1 MDAGFSEGDDDP
13 LANFKLTRFHNLSVL
28 ESGSY
33 WPQLQPYFVK
43 PYFKRLIYRL
53 TSRDPATKSSKEI
66 LSTRGAS
73 GLGEL
78 DVAYIKDRLATAM
91 LISDAGLPDYCLT
104 SVSQGALTYLG
115 PTSKTPASA
124 DRTIGLVYRGFPGTV
139 VSATDYHERMAIWIP
154 LQSLQLRLAALL
166 EEPAQDD
173 LAFDPLINWETG
185 PGQGI
190 RRLFWLLAEE
200 LASPHSFARSD
211 IASRSFT
218 DLLIYSLL
226 RSHTHNY
233 TDRLARASGSPVPRS
248 IRRAEEFIRAH
259 VGDPIALHD
268 VANAAGC
275 SVRSLQ
281 LGFRR
286 FRDTTPATAIRRAR
300 LEAARQALLMG
311 EKVGTITDVAYQF
324 GFTNPGRFSGLYKAT
339 FGQTPAEDLQR
350 HRRFRSD
357 QIACSGL
364 P

>member
-1 MDAGFSEGDDDP
+1 VIESGPLQGGRDP
-13 LANFKLTRFHNLSVL
+13 RANFRLTRFHNLAVL

-53 TSRDPATKSSKEI
+53 ASRGETTKSRNEV

-78 DVAYIKDRLATAM
+78 DVAYVRDRLATTM
-91 LISDAGLPDYCLT
+91 LISDPGLPDYCLT

-115 PTSKTPASA
+115 PASRLPAAA
-124 DRTIGLVYRGFPGTV
+124 DSTIGVIYRGFPGTV
-139 VSATDYHERMAIWIP
+139 VSATDHHERMAIWIP
-154 LQSLQLRLAALL
+154 AQSLQHRLTAVLG
-166 EEPAQDD
+166 EPAHDD
-173 LAFDPLINWETG
+173 LAFEPLIDWKTG

-211 IASRSFT
+211 IACQSFT

-233 TDRLARASGSPVPRS
+233 SDRLARAPRPPVPRS
-248 IRRAEEFIRAH
+248 IRRAEEYIRAH
-259 VGDPIALHD
+259 VGEPIALHD
-268 VANAAGC
+268 VANAGGC

-281 LGFRR
+281 LGFRQ
-286 FRDTTPATAIRRAR
+286 FRDTTPTMAIRQTR
-300 LEAARQALLMG
+300 LEAARQALLVG
-311 EKVGTITDVAYQF
+311 ETTRTITDVAYQF
-324 GFTNPGRFSGLYKAT
+324 GFANPGRFAGLYKAT
-339 FGQTPAEDLQR
+339 FGQSPTDDLRR
-350 HRRFRSD
+350 HRRLRSD
-357 QIACSGL
+357 
-364 P
+364 

>member
-1 MDAGFSEGDDDP
+1 MDPGFPPGEGDP
-13 LANFKLTRFHNLSVL
+13 PANFKLARFHNLAVL

-43 PYFKRLIYRL
+43 PYFQRLIYRL
-53 TSRDPATKSSKEI
+53 TTRDQTIKGGNEV

-78 DVAYIKDRLATAM
+78 DVAYVKDRLATAM

-104 SVSQGALTYLG
+104 SVSQGALTYVG
-115 PTSKTPASA
+115 PASNGPA
-124 DRTIGLVYRGFPGTV
+124 STGSTNGLIYRGFPGTV
-139 VSATDYHERMAIWIP
+139 VSATDYHERMSIWIP
-154 LQSLQLRLAALL
+154 VQSLQQRLAALL
-166 EEPAQDD
+166 GEPARDD

-185 PGQGI
+185 SGQGI

-200 LASPHSFARSD
+200 LASPHTFASSD

-233 TDRLARASGSPVPRS
+233 SRRLARASGLPVPRR
-248 IRRAEEFIRAH
+248 IRRAEEFIRAN
-259 VGDPIALHD
+259 VGEPVSLHD

-281 LGFRR
+281 LGFRQ
-286 FRDTTPATAIRRAR
+286 FRDTTPATAIRQAR
-300 LEAARQALLMG
+300 LEAARQALLAG
-311 EKVGTITDVAYQF
+311 GRAGTIADVAHQF
-324 GFTNPGRFSGLYKAT
+324 GFTNPGRFSNLYKAT
-339 FGQTPAEDLQR
+339 FGQFPADDLRR
-350 HRRFRSD
+350 HRRIHSD
-357 QIACSGL
+357 
-364 P
+364 